1 MEDASLWM
9 GRSKSFWGPGN
20 RNLKEV
26 TVGPVLEV
34 VLFGKKKE
42 LWKGEEVFR
51 VSRRKDQ
58 EKRCL
63 VDNSSGREG
72 DGVAGW

>member
-1 MEDASLWM
+1 ME
-9 GRSKSFWGPGN
+9 RSKGFWGPGN

-34 VLFGKKKE
+34 VLFGKKKKE
-42 LWKGEEVFR
+42 LWNGEEVFR
-51 VSRRKDQ
+51 VSRREDQ

-63 VDNSSGREG
+63 VGNSSGRKE
-72 DGVAGW
+72 DGVAGWKESSLG

>member
-9 GRSKSFWGPGN
+9 ERSKGFWGPGN

-34 VLFGKKKE
+34 VLFGEKKKE
-42 LWKGEEVFR
+42 I
-51 VSRRKDQ
+51 
-58 EKRCL
+58 L
-63 VDNSSGREG
+63 VCSG
-72 DGVAGW
+72 VPS